1 MKYYAVTEDPNE
13 LLHYG
18 VKGMKWGK
26 HLFGD
31 DLKPKSTAYK
41 NAAKKLKSL
50 ASSVTKAV
58 NNTKSTIQKSSVQ
71 RSINKQK
78 KQENK
83 FNEAVA
89 KTQRRIDTIS
99 NLNNLNKLTSYEKSV
114 ERQYK
119 ADQKQAKANL
129 KAEKAAIKQEKKYA
143 KNERKM
149 ERFMQ
154 EAREGRL
161 KYGQLSDEQV
171 QRVTDRLALE
181 RSARSLG
188 NTEKASYRLRK
199 KEAIREGKLEGYK
212 RGTAAAMEEVARG
225 LIQMG
230 FKNRENRKALDQ
242 KSKLDAERQREANRI
257 RNKKTHKEVRE
268 DIKDEAY
275 EAQVR
280 EGVGWWNRNNW
291 ATTAGAAK
299 ELQKVQQSKAE
310 RERTQRLQARINDE
324 MDLGNNET
332 YRKFLSEQREQ
343 KRIQDVQD
351 RLNSETDEK
360 WNRYLNETGLSDAEA
375 RVNSNL
381 FGADQVDKAT
391 REEAQVQRA
400 AILAKNEQK
409 QNEEAYNQ
417 YVKQQKIQQ
426 EHDAEVAKL
435 EKENKQMKEDYQEKL
450 SKYEKDMESDRKAK
464 AKYDQEMAEYNR
476 ALSDYN
482 AQMNKYNEDY
492 RVFVR
497 TAQYDN
503 LAVEPTK
510 PVLTAKKPDT
520 PNYINPKKPD
530 EPKYHNIDYTE
541 PTPVLPSYEQYTR
554 QRNIGINSFGNKNN
568 GGGKGKNKGNR

>member
-58 NNTKSTIQKSSVQ
+58 NNTKSAIQKSSAQ

-78 KQENK
+78 KQEEK

-181 RSARSLG
+181 RSARNLG
-188 NTEKASYRLRK
+188 STEKPKFRK
-199 KEAIREGKLEGYK
+199 RMKEALQEGLLQGVTQ
-212 RGTAAAMEEVARG
+212 GTAAGMREIAIAKV
-225 LIQMG
+225 Q
-230 FKNRENRKALDQ
+230 NRLSNKRVLDKKAEQ
-242 KSKLDAERQREANRI
+242 QAERDRKTSRI
-257 RNKKTHKEVRE
+257 KNKRTNKEIRE

-280 EGVGWWNRNNW
+280 EGVSMWKRNNW
-291 ATTAGAAK
+291 ASTAGAAK
-299 ELQKVQQSKAE
+299 ELK
-310 RERTQRLQARINDE
+310 RINDE
-324 MDLGNNET
+324 NRARRIADEAENERNREYYKLEEGGDYDINDVMDLRAKYQTAFGVDET
-332 YRKFLSEQREQ
+332 NARFGKANGKYNKLSDKEKRNIALDISKANTEKSQKKRLKHLMKFEKRKKKTGSLIKIIKRSLMRIPNGLLNGKRKIHQREVQ
-343 KRIQDVQD
+343 SRRRRVGLRIIEPFRPLRMIFSV
-351 RLNSETDEK
+351 SC
-360 WNRYLNETGLSDAEA
+360 
-375 RVNSNL
+375 
-381 FGADQVDKAT
+381 
-391 REEAQVQRA
+391 QR
-400 AILAKNEQK
+400 
-409 QNEEAYNQ
+409 
-417 YVKQQKIQQ
+417 
-426 EHDAEVAKL
+426 
-435 EKENKQMKEDYQEKL
+435 
-450 SKYEKDMESDRKAK
+450 
-464 AKYDQEMAEYNR
+464 
-476 ALSDYN
+476 
-482 AQMNKYNEDY
+482 
-492 RVFVR
+492 
-497 TAQYDN
+497 
-503 LAVEPTK
+503 
-510 PVLTAKKPDT
+510 
-520 PNYINPKKPD
+520 
-530 EPKYHNIDYTE
+530 
-541 PTPVLPSYEQYTR
+541 
-554 QRNIGINSFGNKNN
+554 
-568 GGGKGKNKGNR
+568 

>member
-41 NAAKKLKSL
+41 SAVKKLKSL
-50 ASSVTKAV
+50 ASNVTKAV
-58 NNTKSTIQKSSVQ
+58 NNTKSAIQKSSVQ

-89 KTQRRIDTIS
+89 KTQRRIDIIS

-114 ERQYK
+114 EQQHK

-181 RSARSLG
+181 RSARNLG
-188 NTEKASYRLRK
+188 STEQPKFRK
-199 KEAIREGKLEGYK
+199 RMKEALQEGLLQGVTQ
-212 RGTAAAMEEVARG
+212 GTAAGMREIAIAKV
-225 LIQMG
+225 Q
-230 FKNRENRKALDQ
+230 NRLSNKRALDKKAEQ
-242 KSKLDAERQREANRI
+242 QAERDRKTARI
-257 RNKKTHKEVRE
+257 KNKKTHKEVRE
-268 DIKDEAY
+268 DLREEAY
-275 EAQVR
+275 EAEVR
-280 EGVGWWNRNNW
+280 EGNRLG
-291 ATTAGAAK
+291 AKSAAK
-299 ELQKVQQSKAE
+299 SLQEIQKNKAE

-332 YRKFLSEQREQ
+332 YQKFLSEQREK

-375 RVNSNL
+375 RVNSKM

-391 REEAQVQRA
+391 REEAQAQRA
-400 AILAKNEQK
+400 AILAKNEQQ

-417 YVKQQKIQQ
+417 YVKQQRIQQ

-435 EKENKQMKEDYQEKL
+435 EKENAQMKNEYEEKL
-450 SKYEKDMESDRKAK
+450 SAYEKDMESDRKTK

-476 ALSDYN
+476 AEIEFNDKMREWNDANQKYSQLTARGLSAKD
-482 AQMNKYNEDY
+482 
-492 RVFVR
+492 
-497 TAQYDN
+497 
-503 LAVEPTK
+503 PGPK
-510 PVLTAKKPDT
+510 PQLTAKKPDKPT
-520 PNYINPKKPD
+520 YINPTKPD
-530 EPKYHNIDYTE
+530 KPDYHKIDYTQ
-541 PTPVLPSYEQYTR
+541 PTVELPSYEQYIR
-554 QRNIGINSFGNKNN
+554 QRNIGIGSSGNKNN
-568 GGGKGKNKGNR
+568 SGGKGKNKGNR

>member
-58 NNTKSTIQKSSVQ
+58 NNTKSAIQKSSVQ

-114 ERQYK
+114 EQQYK

-129 KAEKAAIKQEKKYA
+129 KAEKAAIKREKKYA

-181 RSARSLG
+181 RSARNLG
-188 NTEKASYRLRK
+188 STEKPKFRK
-199 KEAIREGKLEGYK
+199 RMKEALQEGLLQGVTQ
-212 RGTAAAMEEVARG
+212 GTAAGMREIAIAKV
-225 LIQMG
+225 Q
-230 FKNRENRKALDQ
+230 NRLSNKRVLDKKAEQ
-242 KSKLDAERQREANRI
+242 QAERDRKTARI
-257 RNKKTHKEVRE
+257 KNKKTHKEMRE

-280 EGVGWWNRNNW
+280 EGVSMWNRNNW
-291 ATTAGAAK
+291 ASTAGAAK
-299 ELQKVQQSKAE
+299 ALKDVEATR
-310 RERTQRLQARINDE
+310 REN
-324 MDLGNNET
+324 M
-332 YRKFLSEQREQ
+332 
-343 KRIQDVQD
+343 RIQENEK
-351 RLNSETDEK
+351 RLANERDEK
-360 WNRYLNETGLSDAEA
+360 WRNLLSDNGYTDKQA
-375 RVNSNL
+375 RDTFKIGKKTENEDMDRAIK
-381 FGADQVDKAT
+381 GYEDYKKQM
-391 REEAQVQRA
+391 EE
-400 AILAKNEQK
+400 IKNK
-409 QNEEAYNQ
+409 DAYDTIA
-417 YVKQQKIQQ
+417 KQQKAENDRQ
-426 EHDAEVAKL
+426 ERIKSQEQENVKL
-435 EKENKQMKEDYQEKL
+435 KEQ
-450 SKYEKDMESDRKAK
+450 YENDMEQYRKEKKEIEEDNKRIKDAYDSDMEKYNKAV
-464 AKYDQEMAEYNR
+464 
-476 ALSDYN
+476 SDYN
-482 AQMNKYNEDY
+482 EQMREWNNANRIYTAKISYGDM
-492 RVFVR
+492 
-497 TAQYDN
+497 TAQD
-503 LAVEPTK
+503 PGPK
-510 PVLTAKKPDT
+510 PQLTAQKPGK
-520 PNYINPKKPD
+520 PNYRSIPD
-530 EPKYHNIDYTE
+530 EPKKPNYRKIDYSA
-541 PTPVLPSYEQYTR
+541 PVTMMPSYEQY
-554 QRNIGINSFGNKNN
+554 QRLRSIGINALPSGGGNGKKKGNKNN
-568 GGGKGKNKGNR
+568 

>member
-58 NNTKSTIQKSSVQ
+58 SNTKSAIQKSSAQ

-78 KQENK
+78 KQEEK

-114 ERQYK
+114 EQQYK

-129 KAEKAAIKQEKKYA
+129 KAEKAAIKREKKYA

-181 RSARSLG
+181 RSARNLG
-188 NTEKASYRLRK
+188 STEKPKFRK
-199 KEAIREGKLEGYK
+199 RMKEALQEGLLQGVTQ
-212 RGTAAAMEEVARG
+212 GTAAGMREIAIAKV
-225 LIQMG
+225 Q
-230 FKNRENRKALDQ
+230 NRLANKRVLDKKAEQ
-242 KSKLDAERQREANRI
+242 QAERDRETARI
-257 RNKKTHKEVRE
+257 KNKKTHKEMRE

-280 EGVGWWNRNNW
+280 EGVSTWNRNGW
-291 ATTAGAAK
+291 LSTAGAAK
-299 ELQKVQQSKAE
+299 ELKRIKDLND
-310 RERTQRLQARINDE
+310 QRNWE
-324 MDLGNNET
+324 
-332 YRKFLSEQREQ
+332 SEQERRTLDSQ
-343 KRIQDVQD
+343 RQD
-351 RLNSETDEK
+351 RLNAAREAEELESRARMAYEYGYLPSSNKGNGGKQGKNQGSDKQSGDVEQLS
-360 WNRYLNETGLSDAEA
+360 NYYRLRYLDGETL
-375 RVNSNL
+375 
-381 FGADQVDKAT
+381 Q
-391 REEAQVQRA
+391 QRA
-400 AILAKNEQK
+400 AREEKERQQKQKEINDMVRDWRMQEQK
-409 QNEEAYNQ
+409 EKKKQERKQNRQDKMLNVYARGVNN
-417 YVKQQKIQQ
+417 VHAIKTN
-426 EHDAEVAKL
+426 A
-435 EKENKQMKEDYQEKL
+435 
-450 SKYEKDMESDRKAK
+450 SKYLENQHAK
-464 AKYDQEMAEYNR
+464 AEEKRLRNTP
-476 ALSDYN
+476 
-482 AQMNKYNEDY
+482 DY
-492 RVFVR
+492 RK
-497 TAQYDN
+497 TAYGTVVDASVLFENPRGKKKYSN
-503 LAVEPTK
+503 LK
-510 PVLTAKKPDT
+510 D
-520 PNYINPKKPD
+520 
-530 EPKYHNIDYTE
+530 
-541 PTPVLPSYEQYTR
+541 
-554 QRNIGINSFGNKNN
+554 
-568 GGGKGKNKGNR
+568 

>member
-58 NNTKSTIQKSSVQ
+58 NNTKSAIQKSSAQ

-78 KQENK
+78 KQEEK

-114 ERQYK
+114 EQQYK

-129 KAEKAAIKQEKKYA
+129 KAEKAAIKREKKYA

-225 LIQMG
+225 LVQMG

-257 RNKKTHKEVRE
+257 RNKKTRKEVRE

-280 EGVGWWNRNNW
+280 EGVSMWKRNNW
-291 ATTAGAAK
+291 ASTAGAAK
-299 ELQKVQQSKAE
+299 ELK
-310 RERTQRLQARINDE
+310 RINDE
-324 MDLGNNET
+324 NRARRIADEAENERNREYYKLEESGDYDINNVMDLRAKYQTAFGVDET
-332 YRKFLSEQREQ
+332 NARFGKANGKYNK
-343 KRIQDVQD
+343 
-351 RLNSETDEK
+351 
-360 WNRYLNETGLSDAEA
+360 LSDKEKRNIALDISKANTEKSQKEA
-375 RVNSNL
+375 LETFNEIREAQEENRKLDQDYQKKFDAYSKRLVEWEKKDPSKRGPKPMPPRRPTNYRTVPTITYDL
-381 FGADQVDKAT
+381 FGQ
-391 REEAQVQRA
+391 
-400 AILAKNEQK
+400 
-409 QNEEAYNQ
+409 
-417 YVKQQKIQQ
+417 
-426 EHDAEVAKL
+426 
-435 EKENKQMKEDYQEKL
+435 L
-450 SKYEKDMESDRKAK
+450 SK
-464 AKYDQEMAEYNR
+464 
-476 ALSDYN
+476 
-482 AQMNKYNEDY
+482 MNY
-492 RVFVR
+492 
-497 TAQYDN
+497 
-503 LAVEPTK
+503 L
-510 PVLTAKKPDT
+510 
-520 PNYINPKKPD
+520 PNIYQN
-530 EPKYHNIDYTE
+530 
-541 PTPVLPSYEQYTR
+541 
-554 QRNIGINSFGNKNN
+554 NN
-568 GGGKGKNKGNR
+568 GGGGKKGGN

>member
-58 NNTKSTIQKSSVQ
+58 NNTKSAIQKSSAQ

-78 KQENK
+78 KQEEK

-114 ERQYK
+114 EQQYK

-129 KAEKAAIKQEKKYA
+129 KAEKAAIKREKKYA

-181 RSARSLG
+181 RSARNLG
-188 NTEKASYRLRK
+188 STEKPKFRK
-199 KEAIREGKLEGYK
+199 RMKEALQEGLLQGVTQ
-212 RGTAAAMEEVARG
+212 GTAAGMREIAIAKV
-225 LIQMG
+225 Q
-230 FKNRENRKALDQ
+230 NRLSNKRVLDKKAEQ
-242 KSKLDAERQREANRI
+242 QAERDRKTARI
-257 RNKKTHKEVRE
+257 KNKKTHKEMRE

-332 YRKFLSEQREQ
+332 YQKFLSEQREQ

-375 RVNSNL
+375 RVKSNL
-381 FGADQVDKAT
+381 FSADAVDKAT
-391 REEAQVQRA
+391 SKDAQSQRA

-541 PTPVLPSYEQYTR
+541 PAPALPSYEQYTR

-568 GGGKGKNKGNR
+568 GGGNGKKKGNKNN